1 MDWVLLWVAIAL
13 ASPLIGSVFFLAFA
27 KPYGLAHLSGLRELI
42 RFFLAPYGPR
52 LMLLVKDL
60 AGRVS
65 VYYDRDVT
73 ITKSARGYVI
83 DALGQQ
89 YVMDE
94 DPEETA
100 DLVSLADARGPVGM
114 VSPFGLAWRALA
126 GWATSLAFSWVALS
140 ATLIADVTSPQPTVT
155 SWDWLVLIT
164 FIVNLL
170 LVFGV
175 VMQRLYTPQTRLIGL
190 VEYGIEPPYVR
201 VAKGCSPYDNEPVD
215 KCVARFG
222 GKVIIHVPESVKSYL
237 ESLASKIGSH
247 ALSAALLALVDM
259 VPSYRKSLAELRREQ
274 RTVKE
279 MAREFAAAE
288 FYRYVSRPTLGKVLF
303 WGLLILIGAGIGYA
317 VGSTWSVSTTPPPW
331 WHSGTNTTA
340 TSTATLH
347 PATPPTL
354 TTHSA
359 TLTPA
364 SPPTLTPTTQPRTQT
379 ITPAPAPTVSG
390 QGG

>member
-1 MDWVLLWVAIAL
+1 MEWELLWTAVAL
-13 ASPLIGSVFFLAFA
+13 ASPLIGCAFFLAFA
-27 KPYGLAHLSGLRELI
+27 KPYGLAHLGGLRDLA

-65 VYYDRDVT
+65 VYYDRDVS
-73 ITKSARGYVI
+73 ITKSAKGYVI

-94 DPEETA
+94 DPEAGA

-126 GWATSLAFSWVALS
+126 GWAAALAFSWVALS
-140 ATLIADVTSPQPTVT
+140 ATLIADVTLPQPVVT
-155 SWDWLVLIT
+155 SWDWVVLIA

-175 VMQRLYTPQTRLIGL
+175 VMQRLYTPQTRLVGL
-190 VEYGIEPPYVR
+190 VEYGVEPPYVR
-201 VAKGCSPYDNEPVD
+201 VAKGCSPYDSEPVD

-222 GKVIIHVPESVKSYL
+222 GKVVIHVPQSVKSYL
-237 ESLASKIGSH
+237 DSLASKIGSH

-288 FYRYVSRPTLGKVLF
+288 FYRYVSKPTLGKVLF
-303 WGLLILIGAGIGYA
+303 WALLVLIGVGIGYA
-317 VGSTWSVSTTPPPW
+317 IGSMWSVSTTPPPW
-331 WHSGTNTTA
+331 WHSGANATAGTA
-340 TSTATLH
+340 TIH

-354 TTHSA
+354 TTHTGA
-359 TLTPA
+359 LTPA
-364 SPPTLTPTTQPRTQT
+364 SPPTITHTTQPKTQT
-379 ITPAPAPTVSG
+379 ITPAPAPTVQG